1 MKSAVF
7 GCNGYLGQH
16 LVQYLLHEK
25 NEEVTGF
32 DLSDGCQSKED
43 IAYLKLD
50 VSDDSAFN
58 KVSEGFDRIYY
69 LTGLTGTEVSLTRF
83 ESFVEV
89 NELGLLRLLRRVR
102 SFSRPPKIV
111 FPSTRL
117 VYKGVAGVPLSEDA
131 EKEFK
136 TIYASS
142 KFNGEQYLQMHRN
155 LFGLDYTVF
164 RICVPYANIAAS
176 GQSYGTVGFFLARA
190 SDGQDIS
197 LFGDGELRRTFT
209 HVWDVCRQMVEVASI
224 PASNGG
230 TYNIDGEDLSL
241 KEVASAIA
249 ARYNVGLTFQ
259 PWPDTA
265 LKLES
270 GDTVF
275 DAKRIR
281 ALFPNTLTH
290 RLEKWL
296 HV

>member
-1 MKSAVF
+1 MNNAVF

-16 LVQYLLHEK
+16 LVHYLLHEK
-25 NEEVTGF
+25 NEKVSGF
-32 DLSDGCQSKED
+32 DLGDAFKGKDD
-43 IAYLKLD
+43 IAYQKLD
-50 VSDDSAFN
+50 VTDANAF
-58 KVSEGFDRIYY
+58 SEVTQGFDRIFY
-69 LTGLTGTEVSLTRF
+69 LTGLTGTEVSVTSF
-83 ESFVEV
+83 ETFIEV
-89 NELGLLRLLRRVR
+89 NELGLLRLLERVR
-102 SFSRPPKIV
+102 SFPKAPKIL

-117 VYKGVAGVPLSEDA
+117 VYKGVAGIPLSEDA

-142 KFNGEQYLQMHRN
+142 KFNGEQYLEMHRN

-164 RICVPYANIAAS
+164 RICVPYADLVES
-176 GQSYGTVGFFLARA
+176 GQSYGTVGFFLAKA
-190 SDGQDIS
+190 IKGENIS

-209 HVWDVCRQMVEVASI
+209 HVWDVCRQMVDVGSL
-224 PASNGG
+224 PASSGG

-249 ARYNVGLTFQ
+249 AKYNVGLSFL
-259 PWPDTA
+259 PWPETA

-275 DAKRIR
+275 DARRIR
-281 ALFPNTLTH
+281 ALFPITLTH